1 MAIVN
6 AVDSN
11 ALLKL
16 MIMEITLNQGVQ
28 THQKKIHIFVKYIK
42 IMFCKIPV
50 NYQVNTTNRY

>member
-11 ALLKL
+11 ALHKL

-28 THQKKIHIFVKYIK
+28 AHQ
-42 IMFCKIPV
+42 
-50 NYQVNTTNRY
+50 N